1 MTLLSWL
8 LEAVLS
14 FFAKRILGVVFPQ
27 KSPAQEAV
35 DAETKMAQIV
45 ADTPDKA
52 TAVEALEDGTA

>member
-14 FFAKRILGVVFPQ
+14 FFAKRILGAVFPE

-35 DAETKMAQIV
+35 DTETKMAQAV

-52 TAVEALEDGTA
+52 AAIQELEDGTA